1 MKNKLHCN
9 GQHGFVP
16 GRSCITQLLVVIE
29 LLEMLDFDDSVDA
42 IYLDFS
48 KAFDIVP
55 RERLVN
61 KPKAYGIVKDTYD
74 RIRAFS
80 TRRTHHI
87 VVNCSL
93 SSWADVL
100 SGIPNGSVIGAI
112 LFALFIN
119 DLPAVVRSTVD
130 IFADD
135 TKLYRKA
142 LIDKVCIELQPDLT
156 WSKSGR

>member
-1 MKNKLHCN
+1 MKNKLHCD

-29 LLEMLDFDDSVDA
+29 LWTEILDFDDSVDA

-55 RERLVN
+55 HKRLVN

-80 TRRTHHI
+80 TGRTHHI

-93 SSWADVL
+93 SSWVDVL
-100 SGIPNGSVIGAI
+100 SGIPHGIVLGPI

-119 DLPAVVRSTVD
+119 DLPAVV
-130 IFADD
+130 
-135 TKLYRKA
+135 
-142 LIDKVCIELQPDLT
+142 
-156 WSKSGR
+156 